1 MNPSKLC
8 TYLVL
13 KEWKCENAVVLRF
26 NDDILKL
33 KVNKEVSSRG
43 RTYMMYLNIEV
54 YIEAVILKKIGS
66 LVWGPQKSFFISSII
81 QQPNQNRNFGQVGQI
96 SSDCK
101 AEKFA
106 MTSTILLDQYLENLV
121 IRVTGSKVG
130 TTWLGRVLQIMLRPK
145 NYF

>member
-54 YIEAVILKKIGS
+54 YIEAL
-66 LVWGPQKSFFISSII
+66 
-81 QQPNQNRNFGQVGQI
+81 N
-96 SSDCK
+96 
-101 AEKFA
+101 
-106 MTSTILLDQYLENLV
+106 
-121 IRVTGSKVG
+121 
-130 TTWLGRVLQIMLRPK
+130 
-145 NYF
+145 